1 VEKGTIDQMPE
12 REMSLRDHL
21 EELRKRIFFV
31 AIAIFIGTAVA
42 FIYRDQVLAILIE
55 PGFSQLPDTKPIFTE
70 VTEMVAVT
78 MKASLMLGLIFA
90 LPVIVYQVIAFI
102 GPGLTKREKIYL
114 FILLPFTILIFGLGV
129 AFGYF
134 VLFPPAFR
142 FLFTF
147 GNNVATP
154 AVRIGSYMNVITSL
168 LFWMG
173 LIFEIPLVMFI
184 LARMGA
190 VTPRF
195 LSRFR
200 RYALV
205 LAFVL
210 GAIITPTL
218 DPVNQTLVA
227 VPIVVLY
234 EFGILLAKFGQKLR
248 AGNKHLMVKND

>member
-1 VEKGTIDQMPE
+1 
-12 REMSLRDHL
+12 
-21 EELRKRIFFV
+21 
-31 AIAIFIGTAVA
+31 
-42 FIYRDQVLAILIE
+42 
-55 PGFSQLPDTKPIFTE
+55 
-70 VTEMVAVT
+70 
-78 MKASLMLGLIFA
+78 
-90 LPVIVYQVIAFI
+90 
-102 GPGLTKREKIYL
+102 
-114 FILLPFTILIFGLGV
+114 
-129 AFGYF
+129 
-134 VLFPPAFR
+134 
-142 FLFTF
+142 
-147 GNNVATP
+147 
-154 AVRIGSYMNVITSL
+154 
-168 LFWMG
+168 MG